1 MVEEARRRSTC
12 CGVRNLLLG
21 LLGGLLLGGLL
32 GRLLLVAALL
42 GSLLRASLGGLLGSS
57 LGHVDEVLGFGEFF
71 SVWVEARSVL
81 CRVCVFKVLVLL
93 VNEEKRA
100 RAKSHKQENV
110 VVRVLVFFFFLLLIG
125 LREINLQ
132 VTANSGAQRKQ
143 EERESIAFQV
153 SLLESFFWL
162 VTIERSAHVG

>member
-57 LGHVDEVLGFGEFF
+57 LGHVDEVLGLGEFF
-71 SVWVEARSVL
+71 PFGLKREAFSAGFRFLRLSTCDGRSA
-81 CRVCVFKVLVLL
+81 
-93 VNEEKRA
+93 RA
-100 RAKSHKQENV
+100 RRDSVQ
-110 VVRVLVFFFFLLLIG
+110 FG
-125 LREINLQ
+125 LFGVCLCSKRLR
-132 VTANSGAQRKQ
+132 ARGR
-143 EERESIAFQV
+143 
-153 SLLESFFWL
+153 
-162 VTIERSAHVG
+162 ERSSTR